1 MIPPSRPLFLAAV
14 GSWATTLA
22 ATAAEADGA
31 RPVDHDPARAYRFQG
46 GAPLNT
52 VARSSGGAGRNQA
65 ERCDEKTTFFQLFT
79 SYPPAN
85 WKGSEGM
92 SKRVVFFAMAVAAW
106 PLMAAAADLPQRD
119 FPSIPMAAPVF
130 TWAGFYFGTQTAA
143 INLDARF
150 RTSGNAAG
158 TISDI
163 AANRRPASLS
173 ADASNLASGAQVGFN
188 AQFGSVVVGVEGDL
202 AFPDVSPR
210 ATFFSPLN
218 DPSAFR
224 QDLDWF
230 GTARG
235 CAGIAF
241 DQMLIYATGGVAFG
255 DVTNSVAFL
264 RNTDL
269 AFQYAGRSSDW
280 AVGYTVGGGIE
291 VVLPP
296 LFGRFSLLG
305 QLIGSSSVTIKAE
318 YLYFDLGDKNVLVNP
333 VPGFG
338 VNSFTTNVDT
348 KGHIGRIGFN
358 YRFGT

>member
-1 MIPPSRPLFLAAV
+1 
-14 GSWATTLA
+14 
-22 ATAAEADGA
+22 
-31 RPVDHDPARAYRFQG
+31 
-46 GAPLNT
+46 
-52 VARSSGGAGRNQA
+52 
-65 ERCDEKTTFFQLFT
+65 
-79 SYPPAN
+79 
-85 WKGSEGM
+85 M

-106 PLMAAAADLPQRD
+106 PTMAAAADLPQRD
-119 FPSIPMAAPVF
+119 FPSVPVAAPVF

-143 INLDARF
+143 INLDGRF

-235 CAGIAF
+235 RAGNERLSSTRPSIPKACPSN
-241 DQMLIYATGGVAFG
+241 DRPINHATCC
-255 DVTNSVAFL
+255 
-264 RNTDL
+264 
-269 AFQYAGRSSDW
+269 
-280 AVGYTVGGGIE
+280 
-291 VVLPP
+291 
-296 LFGRFSLLG
+296 
-305 QLIGSSSVTIKAE
+305 
-318 YLYFDLGDKNVLVNP
+318 
-333 VPGFG
+333 
-338 VNSFTTNVDT
+338 
-348 KGHIGRIGFN
+348 
-358 YRFGT
+358 

>member
-1 MIPPSRPLFLAAV
+1 MSRAILLLIVPLHHRRNHRTNERSAL
-14 GSWATTLA
+14 
-22 ATAAEADGA
+22 
-31 RPVDHDPARAYRFQG
+31 Q
-46 GAPLNT
+46 
-52 VARSSGGAGRNQA
+52 RSS
-65 ERCDEKTTFFQLFT
+65 
-79 SYPPAN
+79 
-85 WKGSEGM
+85 
-92 SKRVVFFAMAVAAW
+92 
-106 PLMAAAADLPQRD
+106 
-119 FPSIPMAAPVF
+119 
-130 TWAGFYFGTQTAA
+130 
-143 INLDARF
+143 F

-173 ADASNLASGAQVGFN
+173 TDASNLASGAQVGFN

-210 ATFFSPLN
+210 ATFFSLLN

-235 CAGIAF
+235 RAGIAF
-241 DQMLIYATGGVAFG
+241 DQVLIYATGGVAFG

-280 AVGYTVGGGIE
+280 AVGYTVGGGVE
-291 VVLPP
+291 VLLPP
-296 LFGRFSLLG
+296 SLGKFSLLG
-305 QLIGSSSVTIKAE
+305 QLIGSSSVTVKAE

-333 VPGFG
+333 VTGFG
-338 VNSFTTNVDT
+338 ANSFTTMWTPKVTSVGWIQLSVWYLNCSKRCRVSVKDT
-348 KGHIGRIGFN
+348 GMKAVQCRMARAALRIGVRELAEAACVSTSTISKLERGESLMSRTAQAVKRALEARGIEFFDN
-358 YRFGT
+358 PPGAGLRDAPPARDKRAA

>member
-1 MIPPSRPLFLAAV
+1 
-14 GSWATTLA
+14 
-22 ATAAEADGA
+22 
-31 RPVDHDPARAYRFQG
+31 
-46 GAPLNT
+46 
-52 VARSSGGAGRNQA
+52 
-65 ERCDEKTTFFQLFT
+65 
-79 SYPPAN
+79 
-85 WKGSEGM
+85 M

-106 PLMAAAADLPQRD
+106 PTMAAAADLPQRD
-119 FPSIPMAAPVF
+119 FPSVPVAAPVF
-130 TWAGFYFGTQTAA
+130 TWAGFYLGTQTAA
-143 INLDARF
+143 INLDGRF

-158 TISDI
+158 TISDL

-235 CAGIAF
+235 RAGIAF
-241 DQMLIYATGGVAFG
+241 DQVLIYATGGVAFG

-280 AVGYTVGGGIE
+280 AVGYTVGGGVE
-291 VVLPP
+291 V
-296 LFGRFSLLG
+296 LL
-305 QLIGSSSVTIKAE
+305 
-318 YLYFDLGDKNVLVNP
+318 LVRSA
-333 VPGFG
+333 V
-338 VNSFTTNVDT
+338 
-348 KGHIGRIGFN
+348 R
-358 YRFGT
+358 

>member
-1 MIPPSRPLFLAAV
+1 
-14 GSWATTLA
+14 
-22 ATAAEADGA
+22 
-31 RPVDHDPARAYRFQG
+31 
-46 GAPLNT
+46 
-52 VARSSGGAGRNQA
+52 
-65 ERCDEKTTFFQLFT
+65 
-79 SYPPAN
+79 
-85 WKGSEGM
+85 M

-106 PLMAAAADLPQRD
+106 PTMAAAADLPQRD

-143 INLDARF
+143 INLEGRF

-158 TISDI
+158 TIFDI
-163 AANRRPASLS
+163 AANRRPTSLS

-235 CAGIAF
+235 PAGIAF
-241 DQMLIYATGGVAFG
+241 E
-255 DVTNSVAFL
+255 
-264 RNTDL
+264 
-269 AFQYAGRSSDW
+269 YAGRSSDW

-296 LFGRFSLLG
+296 SLGRFSLLG

-318 YLYFDLGDKNVLVNP
+318 YLYFDLGDKNVLVKP

-338 VNSFTTNVDT
+338 VNSFTTNVET

>member
-1 MIPPSRPLFLAAV
+1 
-14 GSWATTLA
+14 
-22 ATAAEADGA
+22 
-31 RPVDHDPARAYRFQG
+31 
-46 GAPLNT
+46 
-52 VARSSGGAGRNQA
+52 
-65 ERCDEKTTFFQLFT
+65 
-79 SYPPAN
+79 
-85 WKGSEGM
+85 M
-92 SKRVVFFAMAVAAW
+92 SKRAVFFAMAVAAW
-106 PLMAAAADLPQRD
+106 PVMAAAADLPQRD
-119 FPSIPMAAPVF
+119 FPSVPMAAPVF

-143 INLDARF
+143 ISLDGKF

-158 TISDI
+158 TVSDI

-173 ADASNLASGAQVGFN
+173 NDASNLASGAQVGFN

-230 GTARG
+230 GTVRG
-235 CAGIAF
+235 RAGIAF
-241 DQMLIYATGGVAFG
+241 DQVLVYASGGVAFG

-291 VVLPP
+291 VLLPP
-296 LFGRFSLLG
+296 SLGKFSLLG
-305 QLIGSSSVTIKAE
+305 QLIGANSVTIKAE
-318 YLYFDLGDKNVLVNP
+318 YLYFDLGDKNVLVNA

-338 VNSFTTNVDT
+338 VNSFTTNVET

>member
-1 MIPPSRPLFLAAV
+1 
-14 GSWATTLA
+14 
-22 ATAAEADGA
+22 
-31 RPVDHDPARAYRFQG
+31 
-46 GAPLNT
+46 
-52 VARSSGGAGRNQA
+52 
-65 ERCDEKTTFFQLFT
+65 
-79 SYPPAN
+79 
-85 WKGSEGM
+85 M

-106 PLMAAAADLPQRD
+106 PTMAAAADLPQRD

-173 ADASNLASGAQVGFN
+173 ADASNLASGAQIGFN

-202 AFPDVSPR
+202 AFADVSPR

-224 QDLDWF
+224 QDMEWF
-230 GTARG
+230 GTVRARVG
-235 CAGIAF
+235 MAF
-241 DQMLIYATGGVAFG
+241 EQVLIYATGGVAFA

-269 AFQYAGRSSDW
+269 AFQYLGRTSDW
-280 AVGYTVGGGIE
+280 AVGYAVGGGVE
-291 VVLPP
+291 FVLPAS
-296 LFGRFSLLG
+296 LGNFSLIG
-305 QLIGSSSVTIKAE
+305 RLIGASSVTVKVE
-318 YLYFDLGDKNVLVNP
+318 YLYFDLGDKNVLVNA
-333 VPGFG
+333 VPGVG
-338 VNSFTTNVDT
+338 VNSFTSNLKPRATSAALVSI
-348 KGHIGRIGFN
+348 IGSAPELSCMRASRKRC
-358 YRFGT
+358 YD